1 MNLSKLALPF
11 SIIIA
16 ALIFQYL
23 PRYSIYNYKGVSLI
37 EVYDKWTG
45 EFKFCRHQ
53 RHPNTKVKS
62 YNCQTIAYSNAQT
75 RDFELEKLQR
85 DLKDRQ

>member
-1 MNLSKLALPF
+1 MNFSKLALPL

-23 PRYSIYNYKGVSLI
+23 PRYSIYNFKGVRLI

-45 EFKFCRHQ
+45 EFKYCRYQ

-62 YNCQTIAYSNAQT
+62 YDCQTVAYSNART
-75 RDFELEKLQR
+75 RDFEVEKFQ
-85 DLKDRQ
+85 KK